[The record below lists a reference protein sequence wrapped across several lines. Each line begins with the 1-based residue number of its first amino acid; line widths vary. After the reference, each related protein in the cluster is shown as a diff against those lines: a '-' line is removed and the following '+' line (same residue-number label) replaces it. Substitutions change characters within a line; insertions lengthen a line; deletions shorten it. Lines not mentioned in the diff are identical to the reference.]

1 MKKIIILGSTGSIG
15 SQAMDVIEANP
26 TAFSVVAVAA
36 YSHWQ
41 KLAKQILTHHIMFA
55 CMIDPASAQRLQA
68 EVGEQCTVFVGRDG
82 LLQLLDEVD
91 ADMVLTSL
99 VGAAGIEPT
108 LKAIDKGI
116 DIALAN
122 KETLVAAGE
131 LVMKRAAEK
140 NVAILPVD
148 SEHGAIFQCLQGRKS
163 EEVDVLIIT
172 ASGGPH
178 FHTPK
183 QLFDD
188 ITVSSCLRHPT
199 WHMGNKITIDSA
211 TMFNKGLEVIEAH
224 WLFSIPFE
232 RIQVVIQPQSM
243 IHSMV
248 QFTDMSVLAQL
259 GIPDMRLPIQYAF
272 SYPKRF
278 AVKGAKSINW
288 QTLGELSFFTP
299 DDDKFPSLPL
309 AYEAGKIGGTM
320 PCVLN
325 AINEEAVYAF
335 LQKRISFSQIF
346 TMVAQGMKEHQV
358 MPIMSLAD
366 IQAADEWGRH
376 WARQVIDNRK
386 DV

>member
-1 MKKIIILGSTGSIG
+1 MCI
-15 SQAMDVIEANP
+15 
-26 TAFSVVAVAA
+26 
-36 YSHWQ
+36 
-41 KLAKQILTHHIMFA
+41 
-55 CMIDPASAQRLQA
+55 
-68 EVGEQCTVFVGRDG
+68 RD
-82 LLQLLDEVD
+82 
-91 ADMVLTSL
+91 
-99 VGAAGIEPT
+99 
-108 LKAIDKGI
+108 
-116 DIALAN
+116 
-122 KETLVAAGE
+122 
-131 LVMKRAAEK
+131 R
-140 NVAILPVD
+140 
-148 SEHGAIFQCLQGRKS
+148 
-163 EEVDVLIIT
+163 IIT

>member
-1 MKKIIILGSTGSIG
+1 
-15 SQAMDVIEANP
+15 
-26 TAFSVVAVAA
+26 
-36 YSHWQ
+36 
-41 KLAKQILTHHIMFA
+41 
-55 CMIDPASAQRLQA
+55 
-68 EVGEQCTVFVGRDG
+68 
-82 LLQLLDEVD
+82 
-91 ADMVLTSL
+91 
-99 VGAAGIEPT
+99 
-108 LKAIDKGI
+108 
-116 DIALAN
+116 
-122 KETLVAAGE
+122 
-131 LVMKRAAEK
+131 
-140 NVAILPVD
+140 
-148 SEHGAIFQCLQGRKS
+148 
-163 EEVDVLIIT
+163 
-172 ASGGPH
+172 
-178 FHTPK
+178 
-183 QLFDD
+183 
-188 ITVSSCLRHPT
+188 
-199 WHMGNKITIDSA
+199 
-211 TMFNKGLEVIEAH
+211 MFNKGLEVIEAH

-386 DV
+386 GV